1 MFEPF
6 FNVLHFIERN
16 TYPNTWFTGQ
26 RTDIT
31 FINLMGNKKTEYVR
45 VKINL
50 Q

>member
-6 FNVLHFIERN
+6 FNVLHFNERN
-16 TYPNTWFTGQ
+16 TYPNTWFTRQ

-31 FINLMGNKKTEYVR
+31 FINLMGNKNTEYVC